1 MVFIMGRSRGQK
13 TRDKNKGNLPQVP
26 KDMKSDGRDVE
37 FSRELADQDDLEA
50 LARSNAADA
59 RAKKRKKK

>member
-1 MVFIMGRSRGQK
+1 MGRSRGQK
-13 TRDKNKGNLPQVP
+13 SRDKNKGNLPQVP
-26 KDMKSDGRDVE
+26 QSMKSDGRDVE

-50 LARSNAADA
+50 QARSNAADA